1 MQQQA
6 QKIVRP
12 LKTNSVQQ
20 SSNKLQELVKNQK
33 INDHARRL

>member
-6 QKIVRP
+6 QEIVRP

-20 SSNKLQELVKNQK
+20 SSNKFQELVKNQK
-33 INDHARRL
+33 TNDHSL